1 MATIVEPAASIDI
14 TQIIIAAIGLA
25 GLVLT
30 GFLIPY
36 LKAQYKCWKEQ
47 GDSQQT
53 SNIQAWVKY
62 AVEAAEMLY
71 TGPGR
76 GAEKLDYVM
85 DYITRLL
92 IAKGIA
98 IDKQQIRIMIES
110 TLLELKKSLID

>member
-1 MATIVEPAASIDI
+1 MATIVEPAATIDV
-14 TQIIIAAIGLA
+14 TQIIVAAISFA

-36 LKAQYKCWKEQ
+36 LKAKIKCWKEQ
-47 GDSQQT
+47 SDSQQT
-53 SNIQAWVKY
+53 FNIQSWVKF

-85 DYITRLL
+85 DYMSRLL
-92 IAKGIA
+92 ASKGITM
-98 IDKQQIRIMIES
+98 DQQQIRIMIES